1 MTRILPH
8 PLLTAALTLMWLV
21 LNSFS
26 LGHLLLGTAVALVAG
41 RAMAALEPVRPRI
54 RRWDVV
60 LRLALFVAFD
70 ILRSNVE
77 VARLIVF
84 GRRPGRRAGF
94 VEIDLT
100 ISAPMA
106 LAALAAIVT
115 STPGTAWIDY
125 DAARGQLLL
134 HVLDLHDEDEWRA
147 TINNRYGRLLKEI
160 FE

>member
-8 PLLTAALTLMWLV
+8 PLLVAALTLMWLV

-41 RAMAALEPVRPRI
+41 RAMAALEPVRPRV
-54 RRWDVV
+54 RRWDLA
-60 LRLALFVAFD
+60 LRLAVIVAVD

-77 VARLIVF
+77 VARLIAF

-94 VEIDLT
+94 VEIDLA

-106 LAALAAIVT
+106 LAALAVIVT

-125 DAARGQLLL
+125 DAARGRLLL
-134 HVLDLHDEDEWRA
+134 HVIDLDDEDAWRA
-147 TINNRYGRLLKEI
+147 TINGRYGRLLKEI